1 MITIIDRAEKRV
13 VSQIRCS
20 KFTYDWGK
28 ESRYVLSPSDNA
40 VCLAKTWEVV
50 EDYAT
55 SYEAIEGLLS
65 YYKQE
70 YEEQNPQQALCFKL
84 SHLLGHLSDRE
95 AIERSIVYI
104 ENSTSFYLVD
114 HDSIEIDRVT
124 LFDVAE
130 RVVPEYEAVVYRYG
144 WVWGFLRWG
153 EYEPIVRA
161 DSLREAELSLRQM
174 LEYYIESGKRFT
186 LCNDLT
192 EVQTAVLHGMRRLVS
207 IQNKLFADT
216 DDTDAMDK
224 LEQNARELSNYM
236 QAWDEFVAEG
246 TFEGWDWR

>member
-1 MITIIDRAEKRV
+1 MITIIDKPTKTIAQ
-13 VSQIRCS
+13 QIKAA
-20 KFTYDWGK
+20 KFIEDWDN
-28 ESRYVLSPSDNA
+28 ESAYILDDINNSVRLRNT
-40 VCLAKTWEVV
+40 LETV
-50 EDYAT
+50 EQYPT
-55 SYEAIEGLLS
+55 FYEAIEGLLA

-70 YEEQNPQQALCFKL
+70 YEERNPQQVLCFKL

-144 WVWGFLRWG
+144 WVWGLLRSG
-153 EYEPIVRA
+153 EYEPIVSA
-161 DSLREAELSLRQM
+161 DSLAEAELSLRQK

-192 EVQTAVLHGMRRLVS
+192 EVQTAVLHEMRRLVS
-207 IQNKLFADT
+207 VQNKLFADT
-216 DDTDAMDK
+216 DGIDLMDK
-224 LEQNARELSNYM
+224 LEQNAKELSNYM
-236 QAWDEFVAEG
+236 QAWDEFVAAADYE
-246 TFEGWDWR
+246 EWE

>member
-1 MITIIDRAEKRV
+1 MITIIDKPTKTIVRQTNAA
-13 VSQIRCS
+13 
-20 KFTYDWGK
+20 KFIKDWGG
-28 ESRYVLSPSDNA
+28 ESAYRLDDINESVRLR
-40 VCLAKTWEVV
+40 KTLETV
-50 EDYAT
+50 EQYPT
-55 SYEAIEGLLS
+55 FYEAIEGLLS

-216 DDTDAMDK
+216 ADTDAMDK
-224 LEQNARELSNYM
+224 LEQNAKELSNYM

-246 TFEGWDWR
+246 TFEGWDW